1 MLRDRLIR
9 AHQRSVPAVAITTA
23 DPWATVRAAYN
34 GLNETSDGGTL
45 LAVEWD
51 VVRGTR
57 GVGKTGKTWVEK
69 ALAEVS
75 DPTYGS
81 ADPTVMQPV
90 GFLQL
95 IEGLPAGAVA
105 FFHNA
110 HRCLRDSPEA
120 AAVVQAVANL
130 RDRFKVDNRM
140 LVLLAPDLLLPVEL
154 QDDVLVFDEPLP
166 TGEELGRIIDSLQAH
181 DGESVRSL
189 SIGENKRA
197 RAIDFVTGLS
207 AFAAEQV
214 LALAVGWR
222 DDELT
227 LDLDLVR
234 DLRRRNIEQTPG
246 LSIYKGTE
254 TYEDIGGVEYAKSF
268 FGRVLASRQAPR
280 TIVYIDEI
288 EKALAGAAG
297 RGGDTSGVSQ
307 DILATLLGFMEDSRC
322 NGTLCF
328 GPPGC
333 SKSLIAK
340 ATGNQGGIDT
350 IQLDLG
356 ALKGSLVG
364 ESERNVRRALKVI
377 QASSAGRSYWIATC
391 NAVEPLPGALL
402 RRFTHGIL
410 FFDLPQE
417 AERRAIW
424 RVHTEAFGL
433 RDEQLDPMPDDRDWT
448 GADVRNCCELAHQF
462 DVGVAEAASHLLPVA
477 VSHPDLIRALRQE
490 ADGRYKSAYT
500 GEVYSHLRPGAAGGR
515 SIRAQRQPVLV
526 GPDIL
531 KDNPK
536 KGE

>member
-9 AHQRSVPAVAITTA
+9 AHQRSVPAVVITTA
-23 DPWATVRAAYN
+23 DPRATVRSAYN
-34 GLNETSDGGTL
+34 GLRGANGGGGL
-45 LAVEWD
+45 LAIEWD
-51 VVRGTR
+51 LVQGTR
-57 GVGKTGKTWVEK
+57 GVGEAGEGWVEE
-69 ALAEVS
+69 ALAELS

-81 ADPTVMQPV
+81 SDPTVLQPV
-90 GFLQL
+90 EFLRL
-95 IEGLPAGAVA
+95 ILSLPAGAVA
-105 FFHNA
+105 FLHNA
-110 HRCLRDSPEA
+110 HRYLQEWPEA
-120 AAVVQAVANL
+120 PAVVQAVANL

-140 LVLLAPDLLLPVEL
+140 LVLLAPDLVLPAEL

-181 DGESVRSL
+181 DGDRVRSL
-189 SIGENKRA
+189 SIDDAERSRG
-197 RAIDFVTGLS
+197 IDFVTGLS

-214 LALAVGWR
+214 LALAVGWQ
-222 DDELT
+222 DDDLK

-246 LSIYKGTE
+246 LTIYKGGE
-254 TYEDIGGVEYAKSF
+254 TYDDIGGVDYAKEF
-268 FGRVLASRQAPR
+268 FGQVLASREPPR
-280 TIVYIDEI
+280 AIVFIDEI
-288 EKALAGAAG
+288 EKALAGATG

-307 DILATLLGFMEDSRC
+307 DILATLLGFMEDQRC

-391 NAVEPLPGALL
+391 NAVEALPGALL

-410 FFDLPQE
+410 FFDLPLE
-417 AERRAIW
+417 EERRAIW
-424 RVHTEAFGL
+424 RVHREAFGL
-433 RDEQLDPMPDDRDWT
+433 RDDQLDPMPDDRDWT
-448 GADVRNCCELAHQF
+448 GADVRNCCELAYQF
-462 DVGVAEAASHLLPVA
+462 DVGVAEAAQHLLPVA
-477 VSHPDLIRALRQE
+477 VSHPELIRKLRQE
-490 ADGRYKSAYT
+490 ADGRFKSAYT
-500 GEVYSHLRPGAAGGR
+500 SEVYSHLRPGAAGGR
-515 SIRAQRQPVLV
+515 SIRAQRPPAAAH
-526 GPDIL
+526 PD
-531 KDNPK
+531 DESAN
-536 KGE
+536 